1 MVVLPNHH
9 SHITTHVKYAQKN
22 KNKNTQGLLFL
33 GAAMTLTVLPCSLAS
48 YVYKNFDAENDEEEE
63 EEKNDDGD
71 KEENKWELSALPSV
85 CGAIDP
91 RRFACIALCGQ
102 VTFHDAAFIFF

>member
-1 MVVLPNHH
+1 MH
-9 SHITTHVKYAQKN
+9 KKKQKQ
-22 KNKNTQGLLFL
+22 KTQGLLFL

-63 EEKNDDGD
+63 KNDDDDGED
-71 KEENKWELSALPSV
+71 KEENKWEMSALPSV

-102 VTFHDAAFIFF
+102 VTYHDAVLKKKNAIMFTFCYFII